1 MKISS
6 EIAAGRILLKVSGRF
21 DMDTHHVFSG
31 TYRKV
36 FADNPQKQLVVDLA
50 DVDYVDSSAL
60 GMLLLLR
67 QDAETHGVVVS
78 LARCTPFVAD
88 ILRTAHFDRLFDM
101 SA

>member
-1 MKISS
+1 MKITS
-6 EIAAGRILLKVSGRF
+6 EITSGRILLKISGRF
-21 DMDTHHVFSG
+21 DMDTHHVFRG
-31 TYRKV
+31 IYRKV

-67 QDAETHGVVVS
+67 QDAENQGVAIS
-78 LARCTPFVAD
+78 LAHCTPFVAD

-101 SA
+101 ST